1 MALASW
7 LEAYW
12 QQAYLT
18 SLSPLYGQNSS
29 VDIGHIAWSQRISKR
44 KKLLAA
50 RPPLKQ
56 TFFTHPLQILWAT
69 IVSQIVVFYQ
79 LPPQEPLV
87 EEWLELRRL
96 AEPLE
101 AELLL
106 KRKRRTR
113 QLFWRQLG
121 SNVFRHG
128 VSVG

>member
-1 MALASW
+1 M
-7 LEAYW
+7 
-12 QQAYLT
+12 
-18 SLSPLYGQNSS
+18 
-29 VDIGHIAWSQRISKR
+29 DIGHIAWSQRISKR
-44 KKLLAA
+44 KKSLAA

-101 AELLL
+101 AELLAEKEEEDAAVVL
-106 KRKRRTR
+106 AAAWQQRFSTWCFRRLNFT
-113 QLFWRQLG
+113 FTA
-121 SNVFRHG
+121 
-128 VSVG
+128 